1 MSVTVAV
8 HPGSHYTLLFFLTP
22 VVPVGTC
29 TEPHPVP
36 LGTVGGR
43 HTGQWGS
50 SELSGRCASGEGI
63 AQVTLSG
70 TSAGMIRQ
78 IAFAQRAGGVLWVT
92 ESGAFP
98 SS

>member
-1 MSVTVAV
+1 MSVTVLSIQAPT
-8 HPGSHYTLLFFLTP
+8 HTLLFFLTP

-36 LGTVGGR
+36 LGMVGGR
-43 HTGQWGS
+43 HPGS

-70 TSAGMIRQ
+70 TSVGMIRQ
-78 IAFAQRAGGVLWVT
+78 IAFAQRAGGVLRVT